1 MGYSILSSRV
11 RRSPG
16 DTDGLESSFFI
27 PQRVFMKP
35 GFSSPRH
42 SRRVA
47 LVVACLAGTIIVC
60 AILASE
66 VRQADVALQA
76 TAAQTLRDYAT
87 AAGRV
92 LGTEAIRRD
101 NEFHVQLFGPL
112 MGTVLVDG
120 KVPPL
125 ATFAQR
131 AESLYGAAKFSPDP
145 YRGYLRVNTRTR
157 KWEGV
162 MAMADSARAEV
173 LIDTLFA
180 RARAGGGSPQLL
192 LPGSATRIIY
202 ATAAVADSD
211 GHRFIYTITQTRA
224 ANFQHAMAATMDNV
238 PLLPPS
244 FAGSAWNMN
253 LPGGAANH
261 PANDSLIGVRIYAAD
276 GTRLYA
282 SPHWYPGP
290 YRGSYKFQ
298 SGRDGFSVETVLR
311 PSLATRLV
319 PAIVRTAGRTV
330 YIGLGLVAVFLL
342 SVSLIAFWGEMSH
355 QTSERARSI
364 QQLTTGLRHELNNAL
379 ASVMLESQMLAASD
393 DASTETRYAGAAI
406 AEQAE
411 RMRQVLRRLDNVDRL
426 PVVSYFEG
434 QSMVDL
440 TEQHRRSDDTAR
452 VG

>member
-1 MGYSILSSRV
+1 
-11 RRSPG
+11 
-16 DTDGLESSFFI
+16 
-27 PQRVFMKP
+27 MKP
-35 GFSSPRH
+35 GSSSPPR
-42 SRRVA
+42 SWRVA
-47 LVVACLAGTIIVC
+47 LVVACLAGTTVVC

-66 VRQADVALQA
+66 VRQANAALQETSA
-76 TAAQTLRDYAT
+76 RTLRDYAT

-101 NEFHVQLFGPL
+101 NEFHVRLFGRL
-112 MGTVLVDG
+112 TGTVVVDG
-120 KVPPL
+120 KVPTL

-131 AESLYGAAKFSPDP
+131 SESLYKSEKFAPDP
-145 YRGYLRVNTRTR
+145 SRGYLRLDTRTK

-162 MAMADSARAEV
+162 LALADTARAEA

-180 RARAGGGSPQLL
+180 RTRIGGGAAIIA
-192 LPGSATRIIY
+192 LPGVRERIIF
-202 ATAAVADSD
+202 TSAAVADSN
-211 GHRFIYTITQTRA
+211 GHHYIYAITQTRT
-224 ANFQHAMAATMDNV
+224 ANFQHAMRATMETV

-253 LPGGAANH
+253 LSGGAANH

-282 SPHWYPGP
+282 SPHWYDGP

-319 PAIVRTAGRTV
+319 PTIVRTAGRSV
-330 YIGLGLVAVFLL
+330 YIGLGLVGFFLL

-355 QTSERARSI
+355 QTSERARSL

-393 DASTETRYAGAAI
+393 EASTDARYAGAAI

-411 RMRQVLRRLDNVDRL
+411 RMRKVLRRLDNVDRL

-440 TEQHRRSDDTAR
+440 TEPYRIPDAPKETVRA
-452 VG
+452 G